1 MRQYKKRGSVWGG
14 RERLWGEGNLNNNF
28 PLSIRSA
35 VLAILLIPAI
45 LIPAIVTEGSLLE
58 VGVGY
63 LALLEAGTARVTVPA
78 VANCAL
84 AAEL

>member
-1 MRQYKKRGSVWGG
+1 M
-14 RERLWGEGNLNNNF
+14 
-28 PLSIRSA
+28 
-35 VLAILLIPAI
+35 LAILLIPAI
-45 LIPAIVTEGSLLE
+45 VIPAIVTEGSLLE